1 MTNLSYSHRV
11 ATALAANPVRL
22 RVAFLG
28 LLALALALASV
39 KYAAKVSK
47 PADTGEQ
54 SRSAFLR
61 WRTMIRDVFTG
72 TNIYV
77 GKNEYPNPP
86 IMALILRPF
95 AELPPVVG
103 AMSWFYAKVLMAVLA
118 AVWTFRLVSP
128 QPSEPGAGQ
137 VPDGAKAAAV
147 LLALPAVMGDL
158 THNNVNIFILFLVAG
173 CLELYRSGRD
183 VSSGVVLALAVAC
196 KVMPV
201 MLLAFFVW
209 KRAGRVVGGCAAGLV
224 LWLVVAP
231 GCVFGFDRNAELLTD
246 WYRLMVER
254 PVLKGEVT
262 SEHPNQSIVGFV
274 YRLATHSPSF
284 VDYAQ
289 TPEGDVPVP
298 AAYHNL
304 VDIGRPAAWAVVKLA
319 TLGFAV
325 AIMLLCRTP
334 RAERQGW
341 RFAAECGLIV
351 MAMLLLSERTW
362 KHHAVVLLVPA
373 AALAV
378 STTVGLPAGVR
389 RFVVAS
395 LVAAGLLM
403 TVPGVFGTRA
413 GDLALVYGTH
423 TLAFVLLTAATAAV
437 LVCGLQQR
445 DRSGGARPGEIST

>member
-1 MTNLSYSHRV
+1 MTNLSLSNRV
-11 ATALAANPVRL
+11 LATLAANPVRL

-28 LLALALALASV
+28 LLAVALAFASV
-39 KYAAKVSK
+39 KYAAKVAK

-61 WRTMIRDVFTG
+61 WRSMIRDVFAG

-86 IMALILRPF
+86 IMAIILRPF
-95 AELPPVVG
+95 AELPPVAG
-103 AMSWFYAKVLMAVLA
+103 AMGWFYAKVLMAVLA
-118 AVWTFRLVSP
+118 AAWTFRLVSP
-128 QPSEPGAGQ
+128 RPGEPENES
-137 VPDGAKAAAV
+137 VPDAAKAAAV
-147 LLALPAVMGDL
+147 LLALPALMGDL
-158 THNNVNIFILFLVAG
+158 THNNVNIFILFLVSG
-173 CLELYRSGRD
+173 CLELYRRGRD
-183 VSSGVVLALAVAC
+183 VSSGIVLALAIAC

-209 KRAGRVVGGCAAGLV
+209 KRAGRVVVGCAAGLV

-262 SEHPNQSIVGFV
+262 SEHPNQSLVGFV
-274 YRLATHSPSF
+274 YRLGTHSPSF
-284 VDYAQ
+284 VDYIQ
-289 TPEGDVPVP
+289 TPEGDIPTP

-304 VDIGRPAAWAVVKLA
+304 IDIGRPAAWAVVKLA

-325 AIMLLCRTP
+325 AIMVLCRGP
-334 RAERQGW
+334 RADRQGW

-362 KHHAVVLLVPA
+362 KHHAVTLLIPV

-378 STTVGLPAGVR
+378 AATAALPAGVR
-389 RFVVAS
+389 RFVVGS

-403 TVPGVFGTRA
+403 TGPGLFGTRA
-413 GDLALVYGTH
+413 GDLALVYGSH
-423 TLAFVLLTAATAAV
+423 TIAFVFVTVATCAV
-437 LVCGLQQR
+437 LVCGLQER
-445 DRSGGARPGEIST
+445 ERPDVARSGEIST